1 MHKKYDTSVF
11 VVNSVFRSAS
21 APTSARSFCNSDATN
36 MISYITYL
44 YITYG
49 NHKYQIRML

>member
-44 YITYG
+44 YVTYG
-49 NHKYQIRML
+49 NYKYQIRML